1 MHFLCLL
8 TAVRCLWSAF
18 LLHRCEQ
25 NCEQMK
31 KDIKNPEFSFF
42 AYHAAYR
49 VHKMYLK
56 LKHINL
62 FKVPGKWWL
71 SKLKAKLTMTGIC
84 DKLYKSVP
92 YIIATKMLHIN
103 CSNPHYLHHPSGYR
117 STTQIHKKIQ
127 VYKNDWLYNLI
138 GTIYSIVWLII
149 QSSAKLC
156 TLFTIIGH
164 SGRSTLYHHMHE

>member
-1 MHFLCLL
+1 MLLTLQHQWNCTHQKSWIFIMHFLRLL

-42 AYHAAYR
+42 VYHAAYR

-117 STTQIHKKIQ
+117 STTQIHKKFKYIRMT
-127 VYKNDWLYNLI
+127 DC
-138 GTIYSIVWLII
+138 TI
-149 QSSAKLC
+149 
-156 TLFTIIGH
+156 
-164 SGRSTLYHHMHE
+164 